1 MLWVTALID
10 SPEGCLLKFN
20 NYNVLITAIDNFW
33 LEYKVDEQ
41 IFLYGANWDEN
52 VNFGGHLVPH
62 ALQIP
67 HWTLKAPS

>member
-20 NYNVLITAIDNFW
+20 NYNVLITAIDDFW

-41 IFLYGANWDEN
+41 IFLYGAN
-52 VNFGGHLVPH
+52 
-62 ALQIP
+62 
-67 HWTLKAPS
+67 